1 MFGVEPL
8 FGRQLKLC
16 AHLGITRRVNRC
28 LPERARIL
36 LRHPRDVAL
45 AVVERTANALD
56 LCRCVPAVRK
66 ILSPITFDFVVLGPG
81 IVKDLTRLGVKTR
94 SHKTIDDK
102 SGRSRHAMGFLK
114 QLGLLAHV
122 FLNHMRVAN
131 GVLIHS
137 GVAHLNKQPQ
147 AACQIGIM
155 RMMEIIGFAAFDQ
168 ASCLTKV
175 VRHARLNGND
185 LRPLIGI
192 TCLKQ
197 RLRHLDHLARLHEL
211 TRDKAL
217 HSVLVYGRTQ
227 QVAILFIANELRLV
241 QLLPRFAHLPANAL
255 INQKLVG
262 LVLIF
267 LAIHQRL
274 VFETV
279 VLNVGTR
286 NDMVDLIL
294 ARARHKFIEIDSA
307 AGIQAFSVLH
317 QIEGQALV
325 KVHISCLE
333 LLEIVHNSQVAALG
347 LKRLERVLDDVPA
360 LRGPLALLLF
370 VLVASHLNKNVSRRV
385 PRNLCDF
392 VNNANRL
399 IQAAT
404 NRRGSGKLIYA

>member
-1 MFGVEPL
+1 MQL
-8 FGRQLKLC
+8 F
-16 AHLGITRRVNRC
+16 
-28 LPERARIL
+28 
-36 LRHPRDVAL
+36 PRL
-45 AVVERTANALD
+45 
-56 LCRCVPAVRK
+56 
-66 ILSPITFDFVVLGPG
+66 
-81 IVKDLTRLGVKTR
+81 
-94 SHKTIDDK
+94 
-102 SGRSRHAMGFLK
+102 
-114 QLGLLAHV
+114 
-122 FLNHMRVAN
+122 
-131 GVLIHS
+131 
-137 GVAHLNKQPQ
+137 
-147 AACQIGIM
+147 
-155 RMMEIIGFAAFDQ
+155 
-168 ASCLTKV
+168 
-175 VRHARLNGND
+175 
-185 LRPLIGI
+185 
-192 TCLKQ
+192 
-197 RLRHLDHLARLHEL
+197 
-211 TRDKAL
+211 
-217 HSVLVYGRTQ
+217 
-227 QVAILFIANELRLV
+227 
-241 QLLPRFAHLPANAL
+241 AHLPANAL

-347 LKRLERVLDDVPA
+347 LKRLERVLDGVPA
-360 LRGPLALLLF
+360 LRGPLALFLF